1 MVLLGTLDFFIHA
14 VHCTSH
20 QVLWSQKL
28 NDSVLAITGSQ
39 QDNTVFAAMADGCVA
54 IIQVCL
60 LMCVSIR
67 IHLCVCLCVCVCLFV
82 FICVCVCVCVFL

>member
-14 VHCTSH
+14 IHCTSH

-39 QDNTVFAAMADGCVA
+39 QDSTIFAAMADGCVA
-54 IIQVCL
+54 IIQVC
-60 LMCVSIR
+60 V
-67 IHLCVCLCVCVCLFV
+67 
-82 FICVCVCVCVFL
+82 